1 MSSLY
6 IIPKSWKWAT
16 LEEITDTTSGGT
28 PKRTNKDYWNGS
40 INWLKSGE
48 LNDGYINAVQET
60 ITEEGLKKSSAK
72 VFEAGTLLMAMYGA
86 TVGRLGILKV
96 DTSTNQAVCAIFNR
110 FNLFNNEYVFFYL
123 KYTRQQMLEDSFGG
137 AQPNLSQGYIN
148 NITIPFAPLN
158 EQKKIV
164 TKIEKIF
171 SNLDNSDKYL
181 IHLEKQLKRYR
192 QSVLKSAFEGK
203 LTREWREKQTNLE
216 SSLELLEKI
225 KIERI
230 EYIDLEVRKKFKDK
244 TEKWITE
251 KVKKEV
257 DKFYNNL
264 KPINNEEKP
273 FTIPNKWSWVRLN
286 ELSKKITDG
295 THHSPVN
302 LPIGEFKYITAKH
315 IKNNEI
321 IFKDLTYVT
330 EKVHNEIYSRCNPE
344 YGDLLLI
351 KDGATTGVCTINT
364 LEEEFSMLS
373 SVALIKNFSNI
384 NSKFILNFLK
394 SSVLNT
400 LIRRDMKGV
409 GITRI
414 TLTQLKSFIFP
425 TCSLL
430 EQIEIVKEIEKHTSI
445 INKLETVV
453 QKSVKESKRL
463 RQSILKQAFE
473 GKLVEQ
479 DSYDESAEI
488 LLEKIA
494 KAKEEYKKALKR
506 NKK

>member
-1 MSSLY
+1 
-6 IIPKSWKWAT
+6 
-16 LEEITDTTSGGT
+16 
-28 PKRTNKDYWNGS
+28 
-40 INWLKSGE
+40 
-48 LNDGYINAVQET
+48 
-60 ITEEGLKKSSAK
+60 
-72 VFEAGTLLMAMYGA
+72 
-86 TVGRLGILKV
+86 
-96 DTSTNQAVCAIFNR
+96 
-110 FNLFNNEYVFFYL
+110 
-123 KYTRQQMLEDSFGG
+123 
-137 AQPNLSQGYIN
+137 
-148 NITIPFAPLN
+148 
-158 EQKKIV
+158 
-164 TKIEKIF
+164 
-171 SNLDNSDKYL
+171 
-181 IHLEKQLKRYR
+181 
-192 QSVLKSAFEGK
+192 
-203 LTREWREKQTNLE
+203 LTREWREKQTDLE
-216 SSLELLEKI
+216 SAKELLEKI
-225 KIERI
+225 KDERL
-230 EYIDLEVRKKFKDK
+230 EYIEQEVRDKFKDK
-244 TEKWITE
+244 TEKWIAD
-251 KVKKEV
+251 KVKKEI
-257 DKFYNNL
+257 DKFYNSL
-264 KPINNEEKP
+264 RPIEDKEKP
-273 FTIPNKWSWVRLN
+273 YKIPNDWTWVRLD

-321 IFKDLTYVT
+321 IFKNLTYVT

-425 TCSLL
+425 ICSLS
-430 EQIEIVKEIEKHTSI
+430 EQTEIEKQIEKHTSI
-445 INKLETVV
+445 IDKLEVV
-453 QKSVKESKRL
+453 VHNSIKESKRL

-479 DSYDESAEI
+479 NPNDESAEI
-488 LLEKIA
+488 LLQKIA
-494 KAKEEYKKALKR
+494 KAKEEYKKKMSKR
-506 NKK
+506 KKK